1 MKYFY
6 KVTMVVSTSIA
17 VLFAY
22 WAGIH
27 TGLSDTGDWGTIA
40 QMLPDG
46 EFGFL
51 SVFLLVF
58 AFAQYLILQDYIND
72 LRREAENKAA
82 YDAWEEFHN
91 KYGSVMREENKKRQD
106 AWRIANK

>member
-6 KVTMVVSTSIA
+6 KVTMVVSASIA

-22 WAGIH
+22 WAGIN
-27 TGLSDTGDWGTIA
+27 TGLSDTGNWGIIA
-40 QMLPDG
+40 QMLPNG

-72 LRREAENKAA
+72 TQSKE
-82 YDAWEEFHN
+82 
-91 KYGSVMREENKKRQD
+91 
-106 AWRIANK
+106 

>member
-6 KVTMVVSTSIA
+6 KVTMVVSASIA

-27 TGLSDTGDWGTIA
+27 TGLSDTGNWGTIA

-58 AFAQYLILQDYIND
+58 AFTQYLILQDYIND
-72 LRREAENKAA
+72 TQSKE
-82 YDAWEEFHN
+82 
-91 KYGSVMREENKKRQD
+91 
-106 AWRIANK
+106 

>member
-6 KVTMVVSTSIA
+6 KVTMVVSASIA

-27 TGLSDTGDWGTIA
+27 TGLSDTGDWGIIA
-40 QMLPDG
+40 QMLPDNG
-46 EFGFL
+46 YLGFSFL

-72 LRREAENKAA
+72 TQSE
-82 YDAWEEFHN
+82 
-91 KYGSVMREENKKRQD
+91 
-106 AWRIANK
+106 

>member
-27 TGLSDTGDWGTIA
+27 TGLSDTGNWGIIA

-72 LRREAENKAA
+72 LRMELELN
-82 YDAWEEFHN
+82 EFIRSSA
-91 KYGSVMREENKKRQD
+91 KETKDWGD

>member
-6 KVTMVVSTSIA
+6 QVTMVVSASIA

-27 TGLSDTGDWGTIA
+27 TGLSDTDNWGTIA

-46 EFGFL
+46 EFGSL
-51 SVFLLVF
+51 SILLLVF
-58 AFAQYLILQDYIND
+58 AFAPYLILQDYIND
-72 LRREAENKAA
+72 TQS
-82 YDAWEEFHN
+82 EE
-91 KYGSVMREENKKRQD
+91 
-106 AWRIANK
+106 

>member
-6 KVTMVVSTSIA
+6 KVTMVVSASIA

-22 WAGIH
+22 WAGIN
-27 TGLSDTGDWGTIA
+27 TGLSDTGIWGIIA
-40 QMLPDG
+40 QMLPNEVRAG

-72 LRREAENKAA
+72 TQSE
-82 YDAWEEFHN
+82 
-91 KYGSVMREENKKRQD
+91 
-106 AWRIANK
+106 